1 MTYVMFLAGLLLLIA
16 GGEGLVRGASGIA
29 RHFRISPM
37 VIGLTIVGFGTSA
50 PELLV
55 SLEAA
60 LTGQPGLAIGNVV
73 GSNIANILLIL
84 GISAVMAPL
93 VIPIRKMYRDF
104 GFMLAAMALMWIMLL
119 DGMIGRLDGAILFM
133 GLIGFLAMAF
143 FSGEVEPID
152 DMPLPSMPLAWAMT
166 LGGLVGLV
174 LGAGLLV
181 DSASTIARSFG
192 VSEAVI
198 GLSIVAIGTSLPEL
212 TTSIIAALRKE
223 TEIAVGNVVGSNVFN
238 VFGILGTTAL
248 ITPIPAEP
256 RFAQVDMVWMAAA
269 TALFAG
275 PCSTC
280 PSTDYRTAFSVTK
293 FSLLCSARPVR
304 SFSSV
309 ICSAA

>member
-60 LTGQPGLAIGNVV
+60 LTGQPGLAIGNVA

-269 TALFAG
+269 TALL
-275 PCSTC
+275 
-280 PSTDYRTAFSVTK
+280 V
-293 FSLLCSARPVR
+293 L
-304 SFSSV
+304 
-309 ICSAA
+309 AALKLGTLPRWLGLGFLTLYAAYLAMMA

>member
-248 ITPIPAEP
+248 VTPIPAEP

-269 TALFAG
+269 TAFL
-275 PCSTC
+275 
-280 PSTDYRTAFSVTK
+280 V
-293 FSLLCSARPVR
+293 L
-304 SFSSV
+304 
-309 ICSAA
+309 AALKLGTLPRWLGLGFLTLYAAYLAMMA

>member
-1 MTYVMFLAGLLLLIA
+1 MFLAGLLLLIA

-248 ITPIPAEP
+248 VTPIPAEP

-269 TALFAG
+269 TALL
-275 PCSTC
+275 
-280 PSTDYRTAFSVTK
+280 V
-293 FSLLCSARPVR
+293 L
-304 SFSSV
+304 
-309 ICSAA
+309 AALKLGTLPRWLGLGFLTLYAAYLAMMA

>member
-1 MTYVMFLAGLLLLIA
+1 MTYILFLAGLGLLIA
-16 GGEGLVRGASGIA
+16 GGEALVRGASGIA
-29 RHFRISPM
+29 RAFRLSPM

-60 LTGQPGLAIGNVV
+60 LGGQPGLAIGNVV
-73 GSNIANILLIL
+73 GSNIANLLLIL

-93 VIPIRKMYRDF
+93 VIPIRKMYRDIA
-104 GFMLAAMALMWIMLL
+104 FMLAAVGLMWIMLL
-119 DGMIGRLDGAILFM
+119 DGVIGRVDGAILLC

-143 FSGEVEPID
+143 FSGEVEPLD
-152 DMPLPSMPLAWAMT
+152 DSALPSMPIAWAMT

-181 DSASTIARSFG
+181 DAASTIARTFG

-248 ITPIPAEP
+248 VTPIPAEP

-269 TALFAG
+269 TALLVVAALKLGKLPRWLGAG
-275 PCSTC
+275 FITL
-280 PSTDYRTAFSVTK
+280 YAGYIA
-293 FSLLCSARPVR
+293 LMA
-304 SFSSV
+304 
-309 ICSAA
+309 

>member
-166 LGGLVGLV
+166 LGGLV
-174 LGAGLLV
+174 
-181 DSASTIARSFG
+181 
-192 VSEAVI
+192 
-198 GLSIVAIGTSLPEL
+198 
-212 TTSIIAALRKE
+212 
-223 TEIAVGNVVGSNVFN
+223 
-238 VFGILGTTAL
+238 
-248 ITPIPAEP
+248 
-256 RFAQVDMVWMAAA
+256 
-269 TALFAG
+269 
-275 PCSTC
+275 
-280 PSTDYRTAFSVTK
+280 
-293 FSLLCSARPVR
+293 
-304 SFSSV
+304 
-309 ICSAA
+309 

>member
-269 TALFAG
+269 TALL
-275 PCSTC
+275 
-280 PSTDYRTAFSVTK
+280 V
-293 FSLLCSARPVR
+293 L
-304 SFSSV
+304 
-309 ICSAA
+309 AALKLGTLPRWLGLGFLTLYAAYLAMMA

>member
-181 DSASTIARSFG
+181 GSASTIARSFG

-248 ITPIPAEP
+248 VTPIPAEP

-269 TALFAG
+269 TALL
-275 PCSTC
+275 
-280 PSTDYRTAFSVTK
+280 V
-293 FSLLCSARPVR
+293 L
-304 SFSSV
+304 
-309 ICSAA
+309 AALKLGTLPRWLGLGFLTLYAAYLAMMA

>member
-1 MTYVMFLAGLLLLIA
+1 MTYVLFLAGLILLIV
-16 GGEGLVRGASGIA
+16 GGEGLVRGASSIA
-29 RHFRISPM
+29 RYFRLSPM

-55 SLEAA
+55 SLDAA

-84 GISAVMAPL
+84 GISAVIAPL
-93 VIPIRKMYRDF
+93 AIPMRKMYRDF
-104 GFMLAAMALMWIMLL
+104 GFMLGAMVLLWIMLL
-119 DGMIGRLDGAILFM
+119 DGMIGRVDGVILFA
-133 GLIGFLAMAF
+133 GLIVFLGMAF
-143 FSGEVEPID
+143 FSGEVEPLD
-152 DMPLPSMPLAWAMT
+152 DQPLPSQGLAWAMT

-181 DSASTIARSFG
+181 DSASTIARTFG

-248 ITPIPAEP
+248 VTPIPAEA
-256 RFAQVDMVWMAAA
+256 RFAQVDMVWMGAA
-269 TALFAG
+269 TVLLLLAAFRLGTLPRWLGVGFLLIYIGYMALMA
-275 PCSTC
+275 
-280 PSTDYRTAFSVTK
+280 
-293 FSLLCSARPVR
+293 
-304 SFSSV
+304 
-309 ICSAA
+309 

>member
-1 MTYVMFLAGLLLLIA
+1 MTYILFLAGLGLLIA
-16 GGEGLVRGASGIA
+16 GGEALVRGASAIA
-29 RHFRISPM
+29 RAFRLSPM

-60 LTGQPGLAIGNVV
+60 LGGQPGLAIGNVV
-73 GSNIANILLIL
+73 GSNIANLLLIL

-93 VIPIRKMYRDF
+93 VIPIRKMYRDIA
-104 GFMLAAMALMWIMLL
+104 FMLAAVGLMWIMLL
-119 DGMIGRLDGAILFM
+119 DGVIGRVDGAILLF

-143 FSGEVEPID
+143 FSGEVEPLD
-152 DMPLPSMPLAWAMT
+152 DSALPSMPIAWAMT

-181 DSASTIARSFG
+181 DAASTIARTFG

-248 ITPIPAEP
+248 VTPIPAEP

-269 TALFAG
+269 TALLVVAALKLGKLPRWLGAG
-275 PCSTC
+275 FITL
-280 PSTDYRTAFSVTK
+280 YAGYIA
-293 FSLLCSARPVR
+293 LMA
-304 SFSSV
+304 
-309 ICSAA
+309 

>member
-152 DMPLPSMPLAWAMT
+152 YMPLPSMPLAWAMT
-166 LGGLVGLV
+166 PGGLVGLV

-269 TALFAG
+269 TALL
-275 PCSTC
+275 
-280 PSTDYRTAFSVTK
+280 V
-293 FSLLCSARPVR
+293 L
-304 SFSSV
+304 
-309 ICSAA
+309 AALKLGTLPRWLGLGFLTLYAAYLAMMA

>member
-1 MTYVMFLAGLLLLIA
+1 MTYILFLAGLGLLIA
-16 GGEGLVRGASGIA
+16 GGEALVRGASAIA
-29 RHFRISPM
+29 RAFRLSPM

-60 LTGQPGLAIGNVV
+60 LGGQPGLAIGNVV
-73 GSNIANILLIL
+73 GSNIANLLLIL

-93 VIPIRKMYRDF
+93 VIPIRKMYRDIA
-104 GFMLAAMALMWIMLL
+104 FMLAAVGLMWIMLL
-119 DGMIGRLDGAILFM
+119 DGVIGRVDGAILLC

-143 FSGEVEPID
+143 FSGEVEPLD
-152 DMPLPSMPLAWAMT
+152 DSALPSMPIAWAMT

-181 DSASTIARSFG
+181 DAASTIARTFG

-248 ITPIPAEP
+248 VTPIPAEP

-269 TALFAG
+269 TALLVVAALKLGKLPRWLGAG
-275 PCSTC
+275 FITL
-280 PSTDYRTAFSVTK
+280 YAGYIA
-293 FSLLCSARPVR
+293 LMA
-304 SFSSV
+304 
-309 ICSAA
+309 

>member
-1 MTYVMFLAGLLLLIA
+1 MTYVLFLAGLILLIV

-29 RHFRISPM
+29 RHFRLSPM

-73 GSNIANILLIL
+73 GSNIANLLLIL
-84 GISAVMAPL
+84 GISAVIAPL
-93 VIPIRKMYRDF
+93 AIPMKKMYRDF
-104 GFMLAAMALMWIMLL
+104 GFMLGAMALLWIMLL
-119 DGMIGRLDGAILFM
+119 DGMIGRVDGAILFV
-133 GLIGFLAMAF
+133 GLIVFLGMAF
-143 FSGEVEPID
+143 FSGEVEPLD
-152 DMPLPSMPLAWAMT
+152 DQPLPSQGLAWAMT

-181 DSASTIARSFG
+181 DSASTIARTFG

-248 ITPIPAEP
+248 VTPIPAEP
-256 RFAQVDMVWMAAA
+256 RFAQVDMVWMGAA
-269 TALFAG
+269 TALLLLA
-275 PCSTC
+275 
-280 PSTDYRTAFSVTK
+280 AFRLGTLPRWLGMG
-293 FSLLCSARPVR
+293 FLLIYLGYMALM
-304 SFSSV
+304 
-309 ICSAA
+309 A

>member
-248 ITPIPAEP
+248 VTPIPAEP

-269 TALFAG
+269 TALL
-275 PCSTC
+275 
-280 PSTDYRTAFSVTK
+280 V
-293 FSLLCSARPVR
+293 L
-304 SFSSV
+304 
-309 ICSAA
+309 AALKLGTLPRWLGLGFLTLYAAYLAMMA

>member
-143 FSGEVEPID
+143 LSGEVEPID

-248 ITPIPAEP
+248 VTPIPAEP

-269 TALFAG
+269 TALL
-275 PCSTC
+275 
-280 PSTDYRTAFSVTK
+280 V
-293 FSLLCSARPVR
+293 L
-304 SFSSV
+304 
-309 ICSAA
+309 AALKLGTLPRWLGLGFLTLYAAYLAMMA

>member
-1 MTYVMFLAGLLLLIA
+1 
-16 GGEGLVRGASGIA
+16 
-29 RHFRISPM
+29 M

-248 ITPIPAEP
+248 VTPIPAEP

-269 TALFAG
+269 TALL
-275 PCSTC
+275 
-280 PSTDYRTAFSVTK
+280 V
-293 FSLLCSARPVR
+293 L
-304 SFSSV
+304 
-309 ICSAA
+309 AALKLGTLPRWLGLGFLTLYAAYLAMMA

>member
-1 MTYVMFLAGLLLLIA
+1 MTCVMFLAGLLLLIA

-166 LGGLVGLV
+166 LGGLMGLV

-269 TALFAG
+269 TALL
-275 PCSTC
+275 
-280 PSTDYRTAFSVTK
+280 V
-293 FSLLCSARPVR
+293 L
-304 SFSSV
+304 
-309 ICSAA
+309 AALKLGTLPRWLGLGFLTLYAAYLAMMA

>member
-212 TTSIIAALRKE
+212 TTSIIAALSKE

-269 TALFAG
+269 TALL
-275 PCSTC
+275 
-280 PSTDYRTAFSVTK
+280 V
-293 FSLLCSARPVR
+293 L
-304 SFSSV
+304 
-309 ICSAA
+309 AALKLGTLPRWLGLGFLTLYAAYLAMMA

>member
-133 GLIGFLAMAF
+133 GLIGFLEMAF

-174 LGAGLLV
+174 LGVGLLV

-269 TALFAG
+269 TALL
-275 PCSTC
+275 
-280 PSTDYRTAFSVTK
+280 V
-293 FSLLCSARPVR
+293 L
-304 SFSSV
+304 
-309 ICSAA
+309 AALKLGTLPRWLGLGFLTLYAAYLAMMA

>member
-248 ITPIPAEP
+248 VTPIPAEP

-269 TALFAG
+269 IALL
-275 PCSTC
+275 
-280 PSTDYRTAFSVTK
+280 V
-293 FSLLCSARPVR
+293 L
-304 SFSSV
+304 
-309 ICSAA
+309 AALKLGTLPRWLGLGFLTLYAAYLAMMA

>member
-212 TTSIIAALRKE
+212 TTSMIAALRKE

-248 ITPIPAEP
+248 VTPIPAEP

-269 TALFAG
+269 TALL
-275 PCSTC
+275 
-280 PSTDYRTAFSVTK
+280 V
-293 FSLLCSARPVR
+293 L
-304 SFSSV
+304 
-309 ICSAA
+309 AALKLGTLPRWLGLGFLTLYAAYLAMMA

>member
-181 DSASTIARSFG
+181 DSASTIARSLG

-269 TALFAG
+269 TALL
-275 PCSTC
+275 
-280 PSTDYRTAFSVTK
+280 V
-293 FSLLCSARPVR
+293 L
-304 SFSSV
+304 
-309 ICSAA
+309 AALKLGTLPRWLGLGFLTLYAAYLAMMA